1 MTGSED
7 GDICLVDVV
16 GGEVISRM
24 RYNELAQR
32 GINDIDTCGDF
43 LVLANCSVGAE
54 DKNIWLYRIHEG
66 RFTLLPALNLKVN
79 ENAEQVF
86 NFCVDQSVYNNK
98 QYFVAATQEGVI
110 WVRLVEDNHL
120 TVLGKQNVSTRFG
133 AALALQ
139 QDTNILSVAGDNI
152 HLFEVQ

>member
-1 MTGSED
+1 MGYSISPPA
-7 GDICLVDVV
+7 GDEWI
-16 GGEVISRM
+16 GEAGPGPS
-24 RYNELAQR
+24 YLEEKQAAKKTNSP
-32 GINDIDTCGDF
+32 TCGDF
-43 LVLANCSVGAE
+43 LVLANCSVGAA

-66 RFTLLPALNLKVN
+66 RFEPLDALNLKVN